1 LPPEIPAGRHSWPPS
16 ERNREY
22 SENQQAAN
30 PANMIEETLR
40 DIKAK
45 EKIERAF
52 PTLRI
57 ELEKPKE

>member
-1 LPPEIPAGRHSWPPS
+1 
-16 ERNREY
+16 
-22 SENQQAAN
+22 
-30 PANMIEETLR
+30 MIEETLR